1 MSRKEN
7 LFMTHDPIKCVE
19 QVSIFNGAPRNVVE
33 ALAKVSV
40 HQKKIPAGQMIYSPG
55 EPNDRLMIVD
65 SGRVRV
71 FSYADDERERTLYML
86 RSREVD
92 LTGALFTSHLHHN
105 FAQASEPTEICYLK
119 QSAFKNVL
127 RKYPEMALSLVD
139 ILGERL
145 TSLEQR
151 DVTDTLLTSKERL
164 YNYLLELQKQFN
176 SPTYK
181 LPITKQ
187 ELALYLGITP
197 ETLSRQLKLLVSENK
212 IKLDR
217 REFTIL

>member
-1 MSRKEN
+1 
-7 LFMTHDPIKCVE
+7 MTHDPIKCVE
-19 QVSIFNGAPRNVVE
+19 QVSIFNGAPRSVIE
-33 ALAKVSV
+33 ALASVSV
-40 HQKKIPAGQMIYSPG
+40 HQRKIPSGQMIYSAG

-71 FSYADDERERTLYML
+71 FSYADDDRERTLYML

-92 LTGALFTSHLHHN
+92 LTGALFTKHEHHN
-105 FAQASEPTEICYLK
+105 FAQAVEPTEICYLK
-119 QSAFKNVL
+119 QAAFKDVL
-127 RKYPEMALSLVD
+127 KSYPEMALSLVD

-145 TSLEQR
+145 ASLEKR

-164 YNYLLELQKQFN
+164 YNYLLELQGQFN
-176 SPTYK
+176 TPTYQ
-181 LPITKQ
+181 LPVTKR

-197 ETLSRQLKLLVSENK
+197 ETLSRQLKLLVAENK
-212 IKLDR
+212 IKLNR

>member
-1 MSRKEN
+1 MA
-7 LFMTHDPIKCVE
+7 HDPIKCVE
-19 QVSIFNGAPRNVVE
+19 QVPIFRGAPKNVIE
-33 ALAKVSV
+33 ALARVSV
-40 HQKKIPAGQMIYSPG
+40 HQKKIPAGQMIYSSG

-71 FSYADDERERTLYML
+71 FSYADDDHERTLYML
-86 RSREVD
+86 HSSDVD
-92 LTGALFTSHLHHN
+92 LTGALFSSHEHHN
-105 FAQASEPTEICYLK
+105 FAQAIEPTEICYLK
-119 QSAFKNVL
+119 QSAFKDVL
-127 RKYPEMALSLVD
+127 KSYPEMALSLVD

-145 TSLEQR
+145 TLLEQR

-164 YNYLLELQKQFN
+164 YNYLLELQGQFN

-181 LPITKQ
+181 LPVTKR

-197 ETLSRQLKLLVSENK
+197 ETLSRQLKLLVKENK
-212 IKLDR
+212 IKVDR

>member
-1 MSRKEN
+1 
-7 LFMTHDPIKCVE
+7 MTHDPIKCVE

-181 LPITKQ
+181 LPVTKQ

>member
-1 MSRKEN
+1 MA
-7 LFMTHDPIKCVE
+7 HDPIQCVE
-19 QVSIFNGAPRNVVE
+19 QVSIFKGAPKDVIE

-40 HQKKIPAGQMIYSPG
+40 HQVKIPTGQMLYSQG
-55 EPNDRLMIVD
+55 DPNDRLMIVD

-71 FSYADDERERTLYML
+71 FSYADDDRERTLYML

-92 LTGALFTSHLHHN
+92 LTGALFTNHEHNN
-105 FAQASEPTEICYLK
+105 FAQAVEPTEICYLK
-119 QSAFKNVL
+119 QNAFKNVL
-127 RKYPEMALSLVD
+127 KTYPEMALSLVD
-139 ILGERL
+139 VLGERL

-164 YNYLLELQKQFN
+164 YSYLLELQTQFDN
-176 SPTYK
+176 STFQ
-181 LPITKQ
+181 LPVTKK

-197 ETLSRQLKLLVSENK
+197 ETLSRQLKLLVAENK
-212 IKLDR
+212 IKLNR

>member
-1 MSRKEN
+1 
-7 LFMTHDPIKCVE
+7 MTHDPIKCVE